1 MRDATPSLT
10 SILANTSLFRMLS
23 EGQLAELA
31 AGTTPMRVSANR
43 CIVSQGDPAEGTF
56 WLVYG
61 QVKVGVYS
69 KQGSAKILTILGPG
83 KCFGLGEMMLE
94 QPHLAFV
101 KTTADSMLLHV
112 GRAAMLKAA
121 EQNFDFARELMGC
134 LGRQFYSLVR
144 DIGAYSLTARQRLA
158 SYLLRQ
164 GEPGSDTP
172 IELVANKALI
182 ASRLNVTPETLS
194 RLLRDFVAEGLIEL
208 AGRRVRVLDWTAMAA
223 LVS

>member
-1 MRDATPSLT
+1 MRAPTPNLI

-23 EGQLAELA
+23 ERQLADLA
-31 AGTTPMRVSANR
+31 AKTTPMRMSPNS
-43 CIVSQGDPAEGTF
+43 CIVNQGDPAEGTF

-69 KQGSAKILTILGPG
+69 KQGSAKILAILGPG

-112 GRAAMLKAA
+112 GRAAMMAAA
-121 EQNFDFARELMGC
+121 EENFEFARELMGC
-134 LGRQFYSLVR
+134 LWRQFYGLVR
-144 DIGAYSLTARQRLA
+144 DIGAYSMTARQRLA

-164 GEPGSDTP
+164 GEPGSDSA
-172 IELVANKALI
+172 IELVANKSLI

-194 RLLRDFVAEGLIEL
+194 RLLRDFVAEGLIEV
-208 AGRRVRVLDWTAMAA
+208 AGRRVRVLDWAAMSA
-223 LVS
+223 LVA